1 MNNKAKDLLVSVTFL
16 AIGIGLLAIVFG
28 TSL

>member
-1 MNNKAKDLLVSVTFL
+1 MNNKLKDLLVSVTFL
-16 AIGIGLLAIVFG
+16 VIGIGLLAIVFG